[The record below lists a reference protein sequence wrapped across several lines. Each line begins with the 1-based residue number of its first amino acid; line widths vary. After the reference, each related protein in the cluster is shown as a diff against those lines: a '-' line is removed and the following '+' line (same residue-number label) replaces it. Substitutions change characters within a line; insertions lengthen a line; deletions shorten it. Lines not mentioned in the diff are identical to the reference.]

1 MAFRAYVVDK
11 QDDGTVRPALTT
23 LELDDLHDG
32 DVTIRVE
39 WSTVNYKDALATM
52 PDGGVA
58 RVSPLVPGV
67 DLAGTVVGSAT
78 REFAPGDPVIAHAYG
93 LGVSHHGGFAE
104 LARVPAAW
112 VVPRPDG
119 LTARDAMA
127 IGTAGFTS
135 ALSVERLE
143 AQGLQPGD
151 GPVLVTGATGGVGS
165 TAVAMLA
172 ARGYH
177 VVGSTGKQAEHQY
190 LRGLGAAEVL
200 DRSETVA
207 ESGRA
212 LERERWAG
220 AVDCVGG
227 ATLAYVLRTL
237 RYGAAVAASG
247 NTGGRELHTTVFPF
261 ILRGVQLLGIDSV
274 NTPLDL
280 RRRLWQRLATDLRPP
295 HLQESIAREVQLEDV
310 GQVLDDIREGR
321 VRGRVVVRV
330 GGGGD

>member
-1 MAFRAYVVDK
+1 VPFRAFVVERH
-11 QDDGTVRPALTT
+11 DDGTVSRSLTT
-23 LELDDLHDG
+23 LEPEQLHAG
-32 DVTIRVE
+32 EVTIRVE
-39 WSTVNYKDALATM
+39 WSSVNYKDALATIAN
-52 PDGGVA
+52 GGVA
-58 RVSPLVPGV
+58 RVTPLVPGV
-67 DLAGTVVGSAT
+67 DLAGTVVDSSDPDI
-78 REFAPGDPVIAHAYG
+78 APGDRVLAHAYD
-93 LGVSHHGGFAE
+93 LGVSRHGGFAE

-112 VVPRPDG
+112 VVPLPDG

-135 ALSVERLE
+135 ALSLERLE
-143 AQGLQPGD
+143 ARGMQPDD

-177 VVGSTGKQAEHQY
+177 VVGSTGKQEEHSY
-190 LRGLGAAEVL
+190 LRELGAAEVL
-200 DRSETVA
+200 DRSETIVS
-207 ESGRA
+207 SGKV

-247 NTGGRELHTTVFPF
+247 NTGGRELNTTVFPF
-261 ILRGVQLLGIDSV
+261 IMRGIDLLGIDSV
-274 NTPLDL
+274 NTPIQ
-280 RRRLWQRLATDLRPP
+280 RRREVWQRLATDLRPP
-295 HLQESIAREVQLEDV
+295 HLEESIAREVELADV
-310 GQVLDDIREGR
+310 ESVLDDIMQGQ

-330 GGGGD
+330 SGEGS

>member
-1 MAFRAYVVDK
+1 VPFRAFVVERH
-11 QDDGTVRPALTT
+11 DDGTVSRSLTT
-23 LELDDLHDG
+23 LEPEQLHVG
-32 DVTIRVE
+32 EVTIRVE
-39 WSTVNYKDALATM
+39 WSSVNYKDALATIAN
-52 PDGGVA
+52 GGVA
-58 RVSPLVPGV
+58 RVTPLVPGV
-67 DLAGTVVGSAT
+67 DLAGTVVDSSDPGI
-78 REFAPGDPVIAHAYG
+78 APGDRVLAHAYD
-93 LGVSHHGGFAE
+93 LGVSRHGGFAE

-112 VVPRPDG
+112 VVPLPDG

-135 ALSVERLE
+135 ALSLERLE
-143 AQGLQPGD
+143 ARGMQPDD

-177 VVGSTGKQAEHQY
+177 VVGSTGKQEEHPY
-190 LRGLGAAEVL
+190 LRELGAAEVL
-200 DRSETVA
+200 DRSETIVS
-207 ESGRA
+207 SGKV

-247 NTGGRELHTTVFPF
+247 NTGGRELNTTVFPF
-261 ILRGVQLLGIDSV
+261 IMRGIDLLGIDSV
-274 NTPLDL
+274 NTPIQ
-280 RRRLWQRLATDLRPP
+280 RRREVWQRLATDLRPP
-295 HLQESIAREVQLEDV
+295 HLEESIAREVELADV
-310 GQVLDDIREGR
+310 ESVLDDIMQGQ

-330 GGGGD
+330 SGEGS

>member
-1 MAFRAYVVDK
+1 
-11 QDDGTVRPALTT
+11 
-23 LELDDLHDG
+23 
-32 DVTIRVE
+32 
-39 WSTVNYKDALATM
+39 
-52 PDGGVA
+52 
-58 RVSPLVPGV
+58 
-67 DLAGTVVGSAT
+67 
-78 REFAPGDPVIAHAYG
+78 
-93 LGVSHHGGFAE
+93 
-104 LARVPAAW
+104 
-112 VVPRPDG
+112 
-119 LTARDAMA
+119 
-127 IGTAGFTS
+127 
-135 ALSVERLE
+135 
-143 AQGLQPGD
+143 
-151 GPVLVTGATGGVGS
+151 
-165 TAVAMLA
+165 
-172 ARGYH
+172 
-177 VVGSTGKQAEHQY
+177 
-190 LRGLGAAEVL
+190 
-200 DRSETVA
+200 
-207 ESGRA
+207 